1 MEIPELK
8 QEYNEWMNT
17 VRLAHYKRMKANL
30 ETLSDYEKNMFS
42 SIRQALFDNGYSEEV
57 LNQEVSSY
65 QSLSDDERIA
75 QLKEKV
81 DVLVKQIEDILDGTD
96 EISSSDFPELYHR
109 IQELIAYDSDKANE
123 LIQEAYESAGISHY
137 MNCGD
142 SLFGRPC
149 TYYFS
154 RKLSSK

>member
-8 QEYNEWMNT
+8 QEYNEWINT

-30 ETLSDYEKNMFS
+30 DALNAYEKNMFS
-42 SIRQALFDNGYSEEV
+42 SIRQALLDAGYSEEE
-57 LNQEVSSY
+57 LSQEVSSY
-65 QSLSDDERIA
+65 QSLSDDERIL

-81 DVLVKQIEDILDGTD
+81 AALVKQIEEKLDTS
-96 EISSSDFPELYHR
+96 EEVCSSDFPELYHR

-137 MNCGD
+137 MCCED

>member
-8 QEYNEWMNT
+8 QEYIEWINK

-30 ETLSDYEKNMFS
+30 EALSDYEKNMFP
-42 SIRQALFDNGYSEEV
+42 SIKQALIDAGYSEDI
-57 LNQEVSSY
+57 LRQEALTY
-65 QSLSDDERIA
+65 QSLSEDERA
-75 QLKEKV
+75 LKLKEKV
-81 DVLVKQIEDILDGTD
+81 VALVKQIEDKLCTSE
-96 EISSSDFPELYHR
+96 EICSSDFPELYHR

-137 MNCGD
+137 MSCGD

-154 RKLSSK
+154 RKLS